1 MSNWLKIYGNRR
13 VLSLVGLGFSS
24 GLPLALTA
32 STLQAWLVT
41 EKVDLSVVGAFSLVG
56 LPYALK
62 VFWAPLMDRFSPPWL
77 GRRRGW
83 IVSIQVLLAVA
94 ILFLGYSSPAS
105 FPALVAFAALVTAFL
120 SASQD
125 IAIDAY
131 RADVLRETELGPG
144 AATAVVG
151 YRSAL
156 LVSGAL
162 ALILSDHVSWRT
174 VYTLMAAVMLV
185 NTLFTLAA
193 PEPEIRVI
201 PPKSLKEAVWGPLT
215 GYFKRSGAV
224 EMLFFIMIYKLGN
237 VIAGAMT
244 TPFLLDIGF
253 SRSDVGMVNKVF
265 GLISTI
271 VGTLVGGSIVSRI
284 GINRSLWVFGFL
296 QAVSNFSFTALA
308 LIGKSYPA
316 MIAAI
321 GIENICV
328 GMGDAAFIAFMMSLC
343 DKRFTAT
350 QYALL
355 TSFMAVGRIVAG
367 APTGAVAQALGWP
380 VFFSLS
386 ILGAIPGIVLLT
398 RFAPWNGR
406 GRAALTDAEGFHVG
420 CLDVKKCTFS
430 DPGVNLCTRVKLTR
444 DSGAGRL
451 CSPGL
456 AFLEKGLVFEH
467 YFC

>member
-1 MSNWLKIYGNRR
+1 MRRPQTGLILIVHACHIRYIAKVSRLRSRVQTGSKVSNWLKIYGNRR
-13 VLSLVGLGFSS
+13 VLCLLGLSFSS

-41 EKVDLSVVGAFSLVG
+41 EKVDLSIVGVFSLVG

-83 IVSIQVLLAVA
+83 IVSIQLLLAVS
-94 ILFLGYSSPAS
+94 ILLLGCCSPAS
-105 FPALVAFAALVTAFL
+105 FPALVGFAALVTAFL

-131 RADVLRETELGPG
+131 RADVLREKELGPG
-144 AATAVVG
+144 GATVVVG

-156 LVSGAL
+156 LISGSL

-174 VYTLMAAVMLV
+174 VYALMAAVMIV
-185 NTLFTLAA
+185 NTLFTLVA
-193 PEPEIRVI
+193 PEPENRVVS
-201 PPKSLKEAVWGPLT
+201 PKSLKEAVWGPLT

-224 EMLFFIMIYKLGN
+224 EMLLFIMVYKLGN

-253 SRSDVGMVNKVF
+253 SRSDVGMVNKAF

-271 VGTLVGGSIVSRI
+271 LGALVGGGIVSKI

-296 QAVSNFSFTALA
+296 QAFSNLAFTALA

-321 GIENICV
+321 GIENMCA
-328 GMGDAAFIAFMMSLC
+328 GMGDSAFIAFMMSLC

-355 TSFMAVGRIVAG
+355 TSFMAIGRVVAG
-367 APTGAVAQALGWP
+367 VPTGAAAQALGWP
-380 VFFSLS
+380 IYFSMS
-386 ILGAIPGIVLLT
+386 VLGAIPGIVLLA
-398 RFAPWNGR
+398 RFAPWNGG
-406 GRAALTDAEGFHVG
+406 GRAAMADAE
-420 CLDVKKCTFS
+420 
-430 DPGVNLCTRVKLTR
+430 RI
-444 DSGAGRL
+444 
-451 CSPGL
+451 
-456 AFLEKGLVFEH
+456 
-467 YFC
+467 

>member
-1 MSNWLKIYGNRR
+1 MNNWLKIYGNRR
-13 VLSLVGLGFSS
+13 VLSLIGLGFSS
-24 GLPLALTA
+24 GLPLGLTA
-32 STLQAWLVT
+32 STLQAWLMT
-41 EKVDLSVVGAFSLVG
+41 EKIDLSIVGAFSLVG

-83 IVSIQVLLAVA
+83 IVSIQVLLAVS
-94 ILFLGYSSPAS
+94 ILALGYSTPGSL
-105 FPALVAFAALVTAFL
+105 PALVAFAALVTAFL

-162 ALILSDHVSWRT
+162 ALILSDHVAWRS
-174 VYTLMAAVMLV
+174 VYTLMAAIMLV
-185 NTLFTLAA
+185 NTLFTLTA
-193 PEPEIRVI
+193 PEPETRVI
-201 PPKSLKEAVWGPLT
+201 PPKSLKDAVWGPLA
-215 GYFKRSGAV
+215 GYLNRSGAV
-224 EMLFFIMIYKLGN
+224 EMLFFIMVYKLGN

-271 VGTLVGGSIVSRI
+271 VGTLVGGGIVSRI
-284 GINRSLWVFGFL
+284 GVNRSLWVFGFL
-296 QAVSNFSFTALA
+296 QAISNFAFCALS

-321 GIENICV
+321 GIENVCV

-355 TSFMAVGRIVAG
+355 TSFMAVGRIVVG
-367 APTGAVAQALGWP
+367 APTGVIAQAVGWP
-380 VFFSLS
+380 IFFSLS
-386 ILGAIPGIVLLT
+386 ILGAIPGLVLLS

-406 GRAALTDAEGFHVG
+406 GRAALSDA
-420 CLDVKKCTFS
+420 D
-430 DPGVNLCTRVKLTR
+430 GV
-444 DSGAGRL
+444 
-451 CSPGL
+451 
-456 AFLEKGLVFEH
+456 
-467 YFC
+467 

>member
-1 MSNWLKIYGNRR
+1 MGNWLKIYGNRR

-41 EKVDLSVVGAFSLVG
+41 EKVDLSIVGAFSLVG

-62 VFWAPLMDRFSPPWL
+62 VFWAPVMDRFSPPWL

-83 IVSIQVLLAVA
+83 IVSIQILLAVA
-94 ILFLGYSSPAS
+94 ILCLGYCSPAS
-105 FPALVAFAALVTAFL
+105 FPALVGFAALITAFL

-151 YRSAL
+151 YRSAI

-174 VYTLMAAVMLV
+174 VYSLMAAVMLV
-185 NTLFTLAA
+185 NTFFTLAA
-193 PEPEIRVI
+193 PEPEIKVI
-201 PPKSLKEAVWGPLT
+201 PPKSLKDAVWGPLT
-215 GYFKRSGAV
+215 AYFERSGAV
-224 EMLFFIMIYKLGN
+224 EMLFFILIYKLGN

-265 GLISTI
+265 GLTSTI

-296 QAVSNFSFTALA
+296 QAVSSFSFTALA

-380 VFFSLS
+380 IFFSLS
-386 ILGAIPGIVLLT
+386 VLGAVPGIVLLA

-406 GRAALTDAEGFHVG
+406 GRAALNDAE
-420 CLDVKKCTFS
+420 
-430 DPGVNLCTRVKLTR
+430 RV
-444 DSGAGRL
+444 
-451 CSPGL
+451 
-456 AFLEKGLVFEH
+456 
-467 YFC
+467 

>member
-1 MSNWLKIYGNRR
+1 MSNWLKIYGSRR

-62 VFWAPLMDRFSPPWL
+62 VFWAPLIDRFSPPWL

-83 IVSIQVLLAVA
+83 IISIQILQAAA
-94 ILFLGYSSPAS
+94 ILFLGHCSPGS

-156 LVSGAL
+156 LVSGAF
-162 ALILSDHVSWRT
+162 ALILSDHASWRT
-174 VYTLMAAVMLV
+174 VYTLMAAIMLL
-185 NTLFTLAA
+185 NTLFTLVA
-193 PEPEIRVI
+193 PEPETRVI
-201 PPKSLKEAVWGPLT
+201 PPKSLKEAVWGPLA

-224 EMLFFIMIYKLGN
+224 EMLFFIMVYKLGN

-253 SRSDVGMVNKVF
+253 SRTDVGMVNKVF

-271 VGTLVGGSIVSRI
+271 VGTLVGGGIVARI

-296 QAVSNFSFTALA
+296 QALSNFSLAALA

-316 MIAAI
+316 MIVAI
-321 GIENICV
+321 GIENIFV

-355 TSFMAVGRIVAG
+355 TSFMAVSRIVAG
-367 APTGAVAQALGWP
+367 APTGAMAQAFGWP

-386 ILGAIPGIVLLT
+386 ILGAIPGIVLLS

-406 GRAALTDAEGFHVG
+406 GRAALTDAG
-420 CLDVKKCTFS
+420 
-430 DPGVNLCTRVKLTR
+430 
-444 DSGAGRL
+444 
-451 CSPGL
+451 
-456 AFLEKGLVFEH
+456 
-467 YFC
+467 

>member
-1 MSNWLKIYGNRR
+1 MSNWLKVYGNRR
-13 VLSLVGLGFSS
+13 VLSLIGLGFSS

-41 EKVDLSVVGAFSLVG
+41 EKIDLSIVGLFSLVG

-62 VFWAPLMDRFSPPWL
+62 VFWSPLMDRFSPPWL

-94 ILFLGYSSPAS
+94 ILFLGCSSPAS
-105 FPALVAFAALVTAFL
+105 LPALVGVAALVTAFL

-151 YRSAL
+151 YRSAT

-193 PEPEIRVI
+193 PEPETRVI
-201 PPKSLKEAVWGPLT
+201 PPKSLKAAVWGPLT
-215 GYFKRSGAV
+215 SYFKRSGAV
-224 EMLFFIMIYKLGN
+224 EMLFFILIYRLGN
-237 VIAGAMT
+237 VMAGAMT

-296 QAVSNFSFTALA
+296 QALSNFSFTALA

-316 MIAAI
+316 MIASI

-380 VFFSLS
+380 IFFSLS
-386 ILGAIPGIVLLT
+386 ILGAVPGIVLLT

-406 GRAALTDAEGFHVG
+406 GRAALTDAE
-420 CLDVKKCTFS
+420 
-430 DPGVNLCTRVKLTR
+430 RV
-444 DSGAGRL
+444 
-451 CSPGL
+451 
-456 AFLEKGLVFEH
+456 
-467 YFC
+467 

>member
-1 MSNWLKIYGNRR
+1 MSNWLRIYGNRR
-13 VLSLVGLGFSS
+13 VLCLAGLGFSS

-32 STLQAWLVT
+32 STLQAWLVS
-41 EKVDLSVVGAFSLVG
+41 EKVDLSIVGVFSLVG

-62 VFWAPLMDRFSPPWL
+62 VFWAPLMDRFTLPWL

-83 IVSIQVLLAVA
+83 IVSIQVLLAA
-94 ILFLGYSSPAS
+94 ATFALGCCSPAS

-151 YRSAL
+151 YRCAA
-156 LVSGAL
+156 LVSGAF
-162 ALILSDHVSWRT
+162 ALILSDHVSWRS
-174 VYTLMAAVMLV
+174 VYTLMSGVMLV
-185 NTLFTLAA
+185 NTLFTLTA
-193 PEPEIRVI
+193 PEPENRVI
-201 PPKSLKEAVWGPLT
+201 PPKSLKEAVWGPLI

-224 EMLFFIMIYKLGN
+224 EMLLFIMLYKLGN

-244 TPFLLDIGF
+244 TPFFLDIGF

-271 VGTLVGGSIVSRI
+271 LGTLVGGTIVSRI
-284 GINRSLWVFGFL
+284 GINRSLWVFGFF
-296 QAVSNFSFTALA
+296 QAVSNISFAGVA

-316 MIAAI
+316 MVAAI
-321 GIENICV
+321 GIENVCV
-328 GMGDAAFIAFMMSLC
+328 GMGDAAFVAFMMSLC

-355 TSFMAVGRIVAG
+355 TSFMAVSRIVAG
-367 APTGAVAQALGWP
+367 APTGAVAQAVGWP
-380 VFFSLS
+380 WFFSLS
-386 ILGAIPGIVLLT
+386 ILGAIPGLVLLA

-406 GRAALTDAEGFHVG
+406 GRAALPDAG
-420 CLDVKKCTFS
+420 
-430 DPGVNLCTRVKLTR
+430 
-444 DSGAGRL
+444 
-451 CSPGL
+451 
-456 AFLEKGLVFEH
+456 
-467 YFC
+467 

>member
-41 EKVDLSVVGAFSLVG
+41 EKVDLSIVGAFSLVG

-62 VFWAPLMDRFSPPWL
+62 VFWAPVMDRFSPPWL

-83 IVSIQVLLAVA
+83 IVSIQILLAVA
-94 ILFLGYSSPAS
+94 ILCLGYCSPAS
-105 FPALVAFAALVTAFL
+105 FPALVGFAALITAFL

-151 YRSAL
+151 YRSAI

-174 VYTLMAAVMLV
+174 VYSLMAAVMLV
-185 NTLFTLAA
+185 NTFFTLAA
-193 PEPEIRVI
+193 PEPEIKVI
-201 PPKSLKEAVWGPLT
+201 PPKSLKDAVWGPLT
-215 GYFKRSGAV
+215 AYFERSGAV
-224 EMLFFIMIYKLGN
+224 EMLFFILIYKLGN

-265 GLISTI
+265 GLTSTI

-296 QAVSNFSFTALA
+296 QAVSSFSFTALA

-380 VFFSLS
+380 IFFSLS
-386 ILGAIPGIVLLT
+386 VLGAVPGIVLLA

-406 GRAALTDAEGFHVG
+406 GRAALNDAE
-420 CLDVKKCTFS
+420 
-430 DPGVNLCTRVKLTR
+430 RV
-444 DSGAGRL
+444 
-451 CSPGL
+451 
-456 AFLEKGLVFEH
+456 
-467 YFC
+467 

>member
-1 MSNWLKIYGNRR
+1 MGNWLKIYGNRR

-41 EKVDLSVVGAFSLVG
+41 EKVDLSIVGAFSLVG

-83 IVSIQVLLAVA
+83 IVLIQILLAVA
-94 ILFLGYSSPAS
+94 ILFLGFSSPGS
-105 FPALVAFAALVTAFL
+105 FPAYVGLAALVTAFL

-151 YRSAL
+151 YRSAI

-174 VYTLMAAVMLV
+174 VYSLMAAVMLV

-201 PPKSLKEAVWGPLT
+201 PPKSIKEAVWGPLT

-224 EMLFFIMIYKLGN
+224 EMLFFILIYRLGN
-237 VIAGAMT
+237 VMAGAMT

-271 VGTLVGGSIVSRI
+271 VGTLVGGSIVAKI

-296 QAVSNFSFTALA
+296 QALSNFSFTALA

-316 MIAAI
+316 MITAI

-355 TSFMAVGRIVAG
+355 TSFMAVGRVVAG
-367 APTGAVAQALGWP
+367 APTGAIAQALGWP
-380 VFFSLS
+380 VFFALS
-386 ILGAIPGIVLLT
+386 VLGAVPGILLLA

-406 GRAALTDAEGFHVG
+406 GRAALSDAE
-420 CLDVKKCTFS
+420 
-430 DPGVNLCTRVKLTR
+430 
-444 DSGAGRL
+444 RL
-451 CSPGL
+451 
-456 AFLEKGLVFEH
+456 
-467 YFC
+467 

>member
-24 GLPLALTA
+24 GFPLALTA

-41 EKVDLSVVGAFSLVG
+41 EKVDLKVVGAFSLVG

-62 VFWAPLMDRFSPPWL
+62 VFWAPLMDRYSPPWF

-83 IVSIQVLLAVA
+83 IVSLQVLLALA
-94 ILFLGYSSPAS
+94 IFSLGYCSPAS
-105 FPALVAFAALVTAFL
+105 FPALVAFAAMVTAFL

-131 RADVLRETELGPG
+131 RADVLHATELGPG

-151 YRSAL
+151 YRLAL
-156 LVSGAL
+156 LISGAL
-162 ALILSDHVSWRT
+162 ALILSDHVPWRT
-174 VYTLMAAVMLV
+174 VYTLMAGVMLV

-201 PPKSLKEAVWGPLT
+201 PPKSLKEAIWGPLA

-224 EMLFFIMIYKLGN
+224 EMLFFILIYKLGN

-253 SRSDVGMVNKVF
+253 SRSDVGMANKVL

-271 VGTLVGGSIVSRI
+271 LGTLVGGSIVARI
-284 GINRSLWVFGFL
+284 GINRSLWVFGFM
-296 QAVSNFSFTALA
+296 QAFSNFSFTVLA

-355 TSFMAVGRIVAG
+355 TSFMAVGRIFAG
-367 APTGAVAQALGWP
+367 APTGVAAQALGWP
-380 VFFSLS
+380 IFFSLS
-386 ILGAIPGIVLLT
+386 ILAAIPGIMLLT
-398 RFAPWNGR
+398 RFAPWNG
-406 GRAALTDAEGFHVG
+406 GGSMA
-420 CLDVKKCTFS
+420 
-430 DPGVNLCTRVKLTR
+430 
-444 DSGAGRL
+444 SGQWPVAG
-451 CSPGL
+451 GQ
-456 AFLEKGLVFEH
+456 EKGFSAD
-467 YFC
+467 

>member
-41 EKVDLSVVGAFSLVG
+41 EKVDLSIVGAFSLVG

-62 VFWAPLMDRFSPPWL
+62 VFWAPVMDRFSPPWL

-83 IVSIQVLLAVA
+83 IVSIQILLAVA
-94 ILFLGYSSPAS
+94 ILCLGYCSPAS
-105 FPALVAFAALVTAFL
+105 FPALVGFAALVTAFL

-131 RADVLRETELGPG
+131 RADVLRQTELGPG

-151 YRSAL
+151 YRSAI

-174 VYTLMAAVMLV
+174 VYSLMAAVMLA
-185 NTLFTLAA
+185 NTFFTLAA
-193 PEPEIRVI
+193 PEPEIKVI
-201 PPKSLKEAVWGPLT
+201 PPKSLKDAVWGPLT
-215 GYFKRSGAV
+215 AYFERSGAV
-224 EMLFFIMIYKLGN
+224 EMLFFILIYKLGN

-265 GLISTI
+265 GLTSTI

-380 VFFSLS
+380 IFFSLS
-386 ILGAIPGIVLLT
+386 VLGAVPGIVLLA

-406 GRAALTDAEGFHVG
+406 GRAALNDTEGV
-420 CLDVKKCTFS
+420 
-430 DPGVNLCTRVKLTR
+430 
-444 DSGAGRL
+444 
-451 CSPGL
+451 
-456 AFLEKGLVFEH
+456 
-467 YFC
+467 

>member
-1 MSNWLKIYGNRR
+1 MGNWFKIYGNRR

-41 EKVDLSVVGAFSLVG
+41 EKVDLSIVGAFSLVG

-83 IVSIQVLLAVA
+83 IVSIQILLAVA
-94 ILFLGYSSPAS
+94 ILVLGCCSPGS
-105 FPALVAFAALVTAFL
+105 FPAYVGLAALVTAFL

-151 YRSAL
+151 YRSAI

-162 ALILSDHVSWRT
+162 ALILSDHVPWRT
-174 VYTLMAAVMLV
+174 VYSLMAAVMLV

-193 PEPEIRVI
+193 PEPEIKVI

-224 EMLFFIMIYKLGN
+224 EMLFFILIYRLGN
-237 VIAGAMT
+237 VMAGAMT

-271 VGTLVGGSIVSRI
+271 VGTLVGGSIVAKI

-296 QAVSNFSFTALA
+296 QALSNLAFTALA

-316 MIAAI
+316 MICAI

-367 APTGAVAQALGWP
+367 APTGVVAQALGWP
-380 VFFSLS
+380 GYFSLTV
-386 ILGAIPGIVLLT
+386 LGAIPGIVLLA

-406 GRAALTDAEGFHVG
+406 ARAAL
-420 CLDVKKCTFS
+420 S
-430 DPGVNLCTRVKLTR
+430 DGE
-444 DSGAGRL
+444 RL
-451 CSPGL
+451 
-456 AFLEKGLVFEH
+456 
-467 YFC
+467 

>member
-1 MSNWLKIYGNRR
+1 MDISIVPACHIIYIAHTPDLRNEGKVGLIMGNWLKIYGNRR
-13 VLSLVGLGFSS
+13 VLSLIGLGFSS

-32 STLQAWLVT
+32 STLQAWLVS
-41 EKVDLSVVGAFSLVG
+41 EKVDLSIVGAFSLVG

-83 IVSIQVLLAVA
+83 IVSIQILLAVA
-94 ILFLGYSSPAS
+94 ILFLGCSSPGS
-105 FPALVAFAALVTAFL
+105 FPAYVGLAALVTAFL

-151 YRSAL
+151 YRSAI

-162 ALILSDHVSWRT
+162 ALILSDHVPWRT
-174 VYTLMAAVMLV
+174 VYSLMAAVMLV

-193 PEPEIRVI
+193 PEPEIRVT

-224 EMLFFIMIYKLGN
+224 EMLFFILIYRLGN
-237 VIAGAMT
+237 VMAGAMT

-271 VGTLVGGSIVSRI
+271 VGTLVGGSIVSKI

-296 QAVSNFSFTALA
+296 QALSNFSFTALA

-316 MIAAI
+316 MITAI

-367 APTGAVAQALGWP
+367 APTGAIAQALGWP
-380 VFFSLS
+380 VFFALS
-386 ILGAIPGIVLLT
+386 VLGAVPGILLLA

-406 GRAALTDAEGFHVG
+406 GRAALSDAE
-420 CLDVKKCTFS
+420 
-430 DPGVNLCTRVKLTR
+430 
-444 DSGAGRL
+444 RL
-451 CSPGL
+451 
-456 AFLEKGLVFEH
+456 
-467 YFC
+467 

>member
-1 MSNWLKIYGNRR
+1 M
-13 VLSLVGLGFSS
+13 SLVGLGFSS

-41 EKVDLSVVGAFSLVG
+41 EKVDLSIVGAFSLVG

-83 IVSIQVLLAVA
+83 IVSIQILLAVS
-94 ILFLGYSSPAS
+94 ILFLGYSSPSS
-105 FPALVAFAALVTAFL
+105 FPALVGFAALVTAFF

-151 YRSAL
+151 YRSAI

-162 ALILSDHVSWRT
+162 ALILSDHVSWRA
-174 VYTLMAAVMLV
+174 VYSLMAVVMLV

-224 EMLFFIMIYKLGN
+224 EMLFFILIYRLGN
-237 VIAGAMT
+237 VMAGAMT

-284 GINRSLWVFGFL
+284 GVNRSLWVFGFL

-316 MIAAI
+316 MITAI

-380 VFFSLS
+380 IFFSLS
-386 ILGAIPGIVLLT
+386 VLGAIPGIVLLA

-406 GRAALTDAEGFHVG
+406 GRAALTDAE
-420 CLDVKKCTFS
+420 
-430 DPGVNLCTRVKLTR
+430 
-444 DSGAGRL
+444 
-451 CSPGL
+451 
-456 AFLEKGLVFEH
+456 
-467 YFC
+467 